1 MKNKSILLVGVGR
14 LGRYIAEKLNEL
26 GHEVMAIDHNESRI
40 NDVMDI
46 VTNAQ
51 IGDSTNETFLKSL
64 GVENYDVCIVTI
76 GGDFQASLETTNL
89 LKELGAKMVVSR
101 AERDGQ
107 AKFLKRNGADEIIYP
122 ERQLASWAAIR
133 FSADHVLDYIQ
144 IDDEHAIFEVD
155 VPKDWVGKSIAD
167 IDIRKKF
174 NINILAIKQ
183 NGKISASVMPSVVLS
198 DEITLLVL
206 GEYKALKKCFNI

>member
-64 GVENYDVCIVTI
+64 GVENYDVCMVTI

-107 AKFLKRNGADEIIYP
+107 AKFLKRNGADEIIYQGAIDLLAVGEQVRIIDYKYSSQGAEYLKKHYAP
-122 ERQLASWAAIR
+122 QMQLYRMAIAK
-133 FSADHVLDYIQ
+133 SLKM
-144 IDDEHAIFEVD
+144 DENAVRCTIVNIKNGVQVD
-155 VPKDWVGKSIAD
+155 V
-167 IDIRKKF
+167 
-174 NINILAIKQ
+174 
-183 NGKISASVMPSVVLS
+183 
-198 DEITLLVL
+198 E
-206 GEYKALKKCFNI
+206 

>member
-155 VPKDWVGKSIAD
+155 VPEDWVGKSIAD

-183 NGKISASVMPSVVLS
+183 NGKISASVMPSVILS

>member
-26 GHEVMAIDHNESRI
+26 GHEVMAIDRNESRI

-155 VPKDWVGKSIAD
+155 VPEDWVGKSIAD

>member
-26 GHEVMAIDHNESRI
+26 GHEVMAIDRNESRI

-107 AKFLKRNGADEIIYP
+107 EKFLKRNGADEIIYP

-155 VPKDWVGKSIAD
+155 VPEDWVGKSIAD

>member
-64 GVENYDVCIVTI
+64 GVENYDVCMVTI

-155 VPKDWVGKSIAD
+155 VPEDWVGKSIAD